1 MRKCEITWV
10 VLVLLMGGYS
20 VAGTASF
27 QGLGHLDGLPIESYA
42 NAVSD
47 DGSTVVGHSG
57 NGIGGGTSTNGEAFR
72 WTSSEGMVGL
82 GDLPNGLP
90 LSGAFCVSAEG
101 SVIGGGSNSTDG
113 SNGNAKEAFRWTEST
128 GMVGLGYLTD
138 GSHESTILGMS
149 GDGSILAGW
158 GSGQPFYWTESTG
171 MVHIGN
177 LGGDAHAKDIS
188 SNGNVIVG
196 NSQSPSG
203 SQVFHWTQTN
213 GMVGI
218 GDLSGGIFESI
229 ANGTNS
235 DGSVIVGMGNSSL
248 GLEAF
253 RWTEAEGMIGLGDL
267 SGGAFCSNAWDVS
280 ADGSIIV
287 GEGTTSTTALGNEA
301 FIWDASNGMQNLRDV
316 LINDCGL
323 DLTGWT
329 LATATGISADGLTIV
344 GFGSNPD
351 GYTEAWIAEIP
362 EPATISLMAVGALTM
377 LRRRKP

>member
-1 MRKCEITWV
+1 MKKIMI
-10 VLVLLMGGYS
+10 VLVMSVLLVGGSS
-20 VAGTASF
+20 VVSAASF
-27 QGLGHLDGLPIESYA
+27 Q
-42 NAVSD
+42 
-47 DGSTVVGHSG
+47 
-57 NGIGGGTSTNGEAFR
+57 
-72 WTSSEGMVGL
+72 GL
-82 GDLPNGLP
+82 GDLPNGDYLSHAYGVSGDGTTVVGHSKSGLGIQEGFRWTQETGMIGLGQLP
-90 LSGAFCVSAEG
+90 DATHGSAAISVSFDG
-101 SVIGGGSNSTDG
+101 SVIGGQSYYS
-113 SNGNAKEAFRWTEST
+113 SNGNEKQAFRWTQST
-128 GMVGLGYLTD
+128 GMVGLGYLYT
-138 GSHESTILGMS
+138 GSHESTIYGVS

-158 GSGQPFYWTESTG
+158 GGHSVYKDQPFFWTQQTG

-177 LGGDAHAKDIS
+177 LGANAHAKAIS
-188 SNGNVIVG
+188 SNGNVIIG
-196 NSQSPSG
+196 NGQSPSG
-203 SQVFHWTQTN
+203 GQVFYWTQTN

-218 GDLSGGIFESI
+218 GDLSGGIFQSI

-301 FIWDASNGMQNLRDV
+301 FIWDASNGIQNLKDV
-316 LINDCGL
+316 LVNNHGL